1 MTTGSGNPRA
11 LTLLFPSPTTM
22 LSSSSFQE
30 DAMKSTSDVWEQTKK
45 ILESHVDRATFLI
58 NFRGTYLADDR
69 GEHVV
74 VDVPSASTVSTLAR
88 KHEAAILAALTEVG
102 RPNTTV
108 QLRADL
114 TFGWDG
120 PDWYVRELIPSAE
133 SSTVKMRAER
143 RRVRRRAGTVS

>member
-1 MTTGSGNPRA
+1 
-11 LTLLFPSPTTM
+11 M
-22 LSSSSFQE
+22 LSSSSFQG

-45 ILESHVDRATFLI
+45 ILERHVDRATFLLH
-58 NFRGTYLADDR
+58 FRGTYLADDR

-74 VDVPSASTVSTLAR
+74 VDVPSASTVSRLAR

-120 PDWYVRELIPSAE
+120 PDWYVRELIPPPVE
-133 SSTVKMRAER
+133 SGGVNTTRAPQGATG
-143 RRVRRRAGTVS
+143 RRATLTSGGTVSDAVIEDRR